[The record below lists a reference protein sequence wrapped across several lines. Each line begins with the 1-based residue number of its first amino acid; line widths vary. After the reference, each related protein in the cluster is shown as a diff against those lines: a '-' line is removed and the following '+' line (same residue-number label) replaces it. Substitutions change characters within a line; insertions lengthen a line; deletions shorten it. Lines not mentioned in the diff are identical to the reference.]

1 MQLLLADN
9 TTLAYR
15 QDGAFFLQR
24 RFVFLIENNQQLSFS
39 SYFQIRILLTL
50 LYSVIR
56 LLGIRV

>member
-9 TTLAYR
+9 TTLAYKMVR
-15 QDGAFFLQR
+15 FLLQR